1 MLLLKIR
8 WKTMKTFLTQ
18 ITLLFILGTSTKAQQ
33 CGVSNLPPFSD
44 PGGGGGAPRI
54 QYRQQVLIPSYQ
66 FTCSG
71 VVTQWGAYVEPGGDR
86 DRTVYIPTFQV
97 WRPDGNGNGV
107 YTMVGENAY
116 TSPITVIDSRLLVNA
131 LQPFIEFQPGD
142 VVGYYLDSTRE
153 SDDRGVQLDVSSSNL
168 EVYYGPPQEGNTF
181 DTRADGVE
189 VEDRRAPI
197 LLVTVGNTESNQL
210 ASALV
215 PSLLLGLLLVVVS
228 VAFLWY
234 VIKNEMNKQYSQQDE
249 NTVTSPRRPSLYRM
263 LFRIDRDK
271 NVAQNSNPDST
282 PSNGNI
288 QQPDAYSQLETKT
301 NNADNVQLPL
311 GYSQLKHGQQ
321 ANGHLKNQTPVNN
334 EEDPEHYS
342 HLRDTNKA
350 STIKLQPQ
358 PSYSHLE
365 TPTDGTG
372 YANPTYSGEDAP
384 MYTYIDVP
392 RQGARLSQV
401 PPTEH
406 RYEGVAPSTE
416 CRYEGVVPPTEYR
429 YEGVVP
435 EKRNSQVP
443 PIDYRYEGVVPPT
456 ECRYEGVVPLKQ

>member
-1 MLLLKIR
+1 M
-8 WKTMKTFLTQ
+8 
-18 ITLLFILGTSTKAQQ
+18 
-33 CGVSNLPPFSD
+33 SNLPPFSD

-197 LLVTVGNTESNQL
+197 LLVTVSKSMHAYTIS
-210 ASALV
+210 LV
-215 PSLLLGLLLVVVS
+215 
-228 VAFLWY
+228 
-234 VIKNEMNKQYSQQDE
+234 
-249 NTVTSPRRPSLYRM
+249 
-263 LFRIDRDK
+263 
-271 NVAQNSNPDST
+271 
-282 PSNGNI
+282 
-288 QQPDAYSQLETKT
+288 
-301 NNADNVQLPL
+301 
-311 GYSQLKHGQQ
+311 
-321 ANGHLKNQTPVNN
+321 
-334 EEDPEHYS
+334 
-342 HLRDTNKA
+342 
-350 STIKLQPQ
+350 
-358 PSYSHLE
+358 
-365 TPTDGTG
+365 
-372 YANPTYSGEDAP
+372 
-384 MYTYIDVP
+384 YI
-392 RQGARLSQV
+392 
-401 PPTEH
+401 
-406 RYEGVAPSTE
+406 
-416 CRYEGVVPPTEYR
+416 C
-429 YEGVVP
+429 
-435 EKRNSQVP
+435 
-443 PIDYRYEGVVPPT
+443 
-456 ECRYEGVVPLKQ
+456 

>member
-1 MLLLKIR
+1 
-8 WKTMKTFLTQ
+8 
-18 ITLLFILGTSTKAQQ
+18 
-33 CGVSNLPPFSD
+33 
-44 PGGGGGAPRI
+44 
-54 QYRQQVLIPSYQ
+54 
-66 FTCSG
+66 
-71 VVTQWGAYVEPGGDR
+71 
-86 DRTVYIPTFQV
+86 
-97 WRPDGNGNGV
+97 
-107 YTMVGENAY
+107 
-116 TSPITVIDSRLLVNA
+116 
-131 LQPFIEFQPGD
+131 
-142 VVGYYLDSTRE
+142 
-153 SDDRGVQLDVSSSNL
+153 
-168 EVYYGPPQEGNTF
+168 
-181 DTRADGVE
+181 
-189 VEDRRAPI
+189 
-197 LLVTVGNTESNQL
+197 
-210 ASALV
+210 
-215 PSLLLGLLLVVVS
+215 
-228 VAFLWY
+228 
-234 VIKNEMNKQYSQQDE
+234 
-249 NTVTSPRRPSLYRM
+249 M

-288 QQPDAYSQLETKT
+288 QRPDAYSKLETKT
-301 NNADNVQLPL
+301 NNADNGQLPL

-350 STIKLQPQ
+350 SAIELQPQ

-365 TPTDGTG
+365 TPADGTG

-416 CRYEGVVPPTEYR
+416 CRYEGVAPSTEYR

-443 PIDYRYEGVVPPT
+443 SIDYRYEGVVPPT
-456 ECRYEGVVPLKQ
+456 EYRYEGVVPPKQ